1 MQQTFKMIANPMS
14 LGQRE
19 PVSKFLQQ
27 QTAIP
32 LTLPLPQRHLL
43 SLVPPQQ
50 EQDGCSELIHSL
62 SPQTSDDLCLGFLME
77 THKLRNRSIKFPT
90 G

>member
-1 MQQTFKMIANPMS
+1 MTANPMS

-32 LTLPLPQRHLL
+32 LKACAQ
-43 SLVPPQQ
+43 SFPPQQ

-77 THKLRNRSIKFPT
+77 THKLRNWSIKFPT